1 MQVYIQW
8 HEGKRGQNLREHGID
23 FAGLT
28 EFFDGELLTQ
38 EDARYPYPELRFQSI
53 GMRGCTALLVVWT
66 PLDADCTA
74 LQLISARKATHD
86 ETQNWFEYFSTKN

>member
-8 HEGKRGQNLREHGID
+8 NEDKRRLNLRQHGVD

-38 EDARYPYPELRFQSI
+38 EDTRYGYSELRFQSI
-53 GMRGCTALLVVWT
+53 GVLGCGTFFVVWT

-74 LQLISARKATHD
+74 LHLISARKATQH
-86 ETQNWFEYFSTKN
+86 ETQAWFEYFSTKN